1 MVFDASA
8 SIELLLPDEGKSEGF
23 FLLALDWG
31 ILNSIGCRKIPNPAW
46 ERYALFAQRRGWLC
60 ALNSIGGCQNHRLN
74 FVVKF
79 YKERT
84 LAKVEINHLS
94 AKGNIVQRL
103 EDLYPKLPTL
113 FSLDLR
119 SCTKQ
124 AVF

>member
-1 MVFDASA
+1 MKENLRAFC
-8 SIELLLPDEGKSEGF
+8 F
-23 FLLALDWG
+23 LDWG
-31 ILNSIGCRKIPNPAW
+31 ILNSIGYRKIPNPAW
-46 ERYALFAQRRGWLC
+46 ESYALFAQRRGWLC

-84 LAKVEINHLS
+84 LAKVEINQLS

-113 FSLDLR
+113 FSLD
-119 SCTKQ
+119 
-124 AVF
+124 